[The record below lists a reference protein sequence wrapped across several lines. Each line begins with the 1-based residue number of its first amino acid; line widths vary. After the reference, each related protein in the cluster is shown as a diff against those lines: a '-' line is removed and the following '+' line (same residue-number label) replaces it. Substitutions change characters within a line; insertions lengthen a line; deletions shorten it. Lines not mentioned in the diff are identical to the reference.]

1 MNAHN
6 KKHFRWVHEPKAKE
20 NEVEFV
26 EKMYEV
32 HNLVNDDVDERG
44 NVRKYLNDKPKV
56 RKF

>member
-1 MNAHN
+1 
-6 KKHFRWVHEPKAKE
+6 VHEPKAKE